1 MNFILIIYCIG
12 GLVVFCVWLRLF
24 LLDSN
29 TPLTHRNSWKILLFV
44 TFLWPITGPISLI
57 ELAFKTKTIDST
69 LNDSLPLNPLPL
81 GYLLK
86 KAGLISESQ
95 VIEALKVQQTTH
107 NYMRIGE
114 IIASYGWLKQETIDF
129 FADSL
134 IKMRTQ
140 PKQPIGQ
147 YLKSAKLLND
157 LQIEAILK
165 EQHQT
170 NLRFGEIAVSKGWVQ
185 PETVDFILYYLQGKP
200 ANYFS

>member
-1 MNFILIIYCIG
+1 MTI
-12 GLVVFCVWLRLF
+12 
-24 LLDSN
+24 
-29 TPLTHRNSWKILLFV
+29 
-44 TFLWPITGPISLI
+44 LWPIVVPISWI
-57 ELAFKTKTIDST
+57 ELMFKNKTTKPS
-69 LNDSLPLNPLPL
+69 LNTSLPLNPLPL

-95 VIEALKVQQTTH
+95 LIQVLDVQQTAH

-134 IKMRTQ
+134 IKIRIQ
-140 PKQPIGQ
+140 PQQPIGQ

-157 LQIEAILK
+157 LQIEMILN

-170 NLRFGEIAVSKGWVQ
+170 NLRFGEIAIKKGWVQ
-185 PETVDFILYYLQGKP
+185 PQTINFILDYLQHKSSV
-200 ANYFS
+200 FLS

>member
-1 MNFILIIYCIG
+1 MNLILVIYCVG
-12 GLVVFCVWLRLF
+12 GLASFSVWFSFFVRDF
-24 LLDSN
+24 T
-29 TPLTHRNSWKILLFV
+29 TPLTHLNSWKMLLLM
-44 TFLWPITGPISLI
+44 TILWPIVVPISWI
-57 ELAFKTKTIDST
+57 ELMFKNKTTKPS
-69 LNDSLPLNPLPL
+69 LNTSLPLNPLPL

-95 VIEALKVQQTTH
+95 LIQVLDVQQTAH

-134 IKMRTQ
+134 IKIRIQ
-140 PKQPIGQ
+140 PQQPIGQ

-157 LQIEAILK
+157 LQIEMILN

-170 NLRFGEIAVSKGWVQ
+170 NLRFGEIAIKKGWVQ
-185 PETVDFILYYLQGKP
+185 PQTINFILDYLQHKSSV
-200 ANYFS
+200 FLS